1 MLTALDHE
9 LVPADLSVFYDD
21 LASRTAHLHESMYRT
36 PAQRAR
42 FERIMELAAQTA
54 GPHKRCLE
62 LGCAEGQMTA
72 RLATVFERVVAVE
85 ISRVLLSRCP
95 VLPNVRYV
103 VGDIEKDPMGS
114 NEAYDLVV
122 MSEVLEH
129 LVDPRA
135 AILRYAA
142 QGRYLLA
149 SCPITELSNPVG
161 AFDVTLLGQEVRSG
175 DATGHIWA
183 MDWDGFLS
191 LFETLDIVLAERVF
205 HSGVVLCRVA
215 SVSR

>member
-1 MLTALDHE
+1 MLTALDHA
-9 LVPADLSVFYDD
+9 LVPADRSGFYDD
-21 LASRTAHLHESMYRT
+21 LAGRTPRLHESMYRT

-42 FERIMELAAQTA
+42 FERIMELAALIP
-54 GPHKRCLE
+54 GPHERCLE

-85 ISRVLLSRCP
+85 ISRVLLGRCP
-95 VLPNVRYV
+95 ILPNVRYAI
-103 VGDIEKDPMGS
+103 GDIEEKTVGD
-114 NEAYDLVV
+114 NETYDLVV

-142 QGRYLLA
+142 MGRYFLA

-161 AFDVTLLGQEVRSG
+161 AFDVALLGQEVRSG

-191 LFETLDIVLAERVF
+191 LFETLDVVLTERVF